1 MITLGW
7 VTLLLLVVLFAGL
20 PVAFGLGTT
29 SVLLIGL
36 FGLPMKIIANTMFTS
51 LDSFVVIAIPLFILM
66 SRVLLDGRVGDD
78 LFEVMNVWVRHLPGG
93 LAIATILACAF
104 FAAISGS
111 GAATAAT
118 IGMVAYPAML
128 GRGYQK
134 KFILGLLAC
143 GGTLGILIP
152 PSIPLIIFGAVTEES
167 IGKLFIAGIIPGL
180 VLTAVLIVYAIYR
193 SKRGGYMPMEA
204 ASWRERFRVT
214 RRNLWGIALPFLI
227 LGGIYIGVFTP
238 GGICAGYSV
247 VTGAGFPVG
256 VAAFGDDVN
265 TGAVEGFTNGELLTY
280 RLWDS
285 QAGAEYA
292 ADASYSEGGDHY
304 AANGL
309 SQLRLSSS
317 HRLVPA
323 EGNHFQYVRTD
334 NNQSLVV
341 GTATLD
347 GSSLVTGD
355 EIGVFTPGG
364 LCAGASTVTAD
375 GFPVGIAAW
384 GDDPNSAPIDG
395 FRTGESFSFR
405 YYEAA
410 AGAEYAATAHF
421 TEGPQAY
428 QANAVTQLT
437 LSGVRGGGGGA
448 DAADPGELL

>member
-20 PVAFGLGTT
+20 PVAFSLGTT

-36 FGLPMKIIANTMFTS
+36 FDLPMKIIANTMFTS

-227 LGGIYIGVFTP
+227 LGGIYTGVFTP
-238 GGICAGYSV
+238 
-247 VTGAGFPVG
+247 T
-256 VAAFGDDVN
+256 
-265 TGAVEGFTNGELLTY
+265 
-280 RLWDS
+280 
-285 QAGAEYA
+285 
-292 ADASYSEGGDHY
+292 
-304 AANGL
+304 
-309 SQLRLSSS
+309 
-317 HRLVPA
+317 
-323 EGNHFQYVRTD
+323 
-334 NNQSLVV
+334 
-341 GTATLD
+341 
-347 GSSLVTGD
+347 
-355 EIGVFTPGG
+355 
-364 LCAGASTVTAD
+364 
-375 GFPVGIAAW
+375 
-384 GDDPNSAPIDG
+384 
-395 FRTGESFSFR
+395 
-405 YYEAA
+405 EAA
-410 AGAEYAATAHF
+410 AVGLTYSLFITLFIYRTLKLRNIPKLCLDAVGTSCMIALIITGALLF
-421 TEGPQAY
+421 GR
-428 QANAVTQLT
+428 VLT
-437 LSGVRGGGGGA
+437 LVEIPQRLTALIIEWKLSAFMFVVAMNILMLFLGCILETVSIILLTVPLVAPILLTLHIDPIWYAIVLTVNMEMALVTPPVGMNLYVINGLDEDIHMSEVIQGVAPFILIMGA
-448 DAADPGELL
+448 FLVFTMLFPPMSTWLPSLMK